1 MLPAPGRLFLP
12 CQNSK
17 RSSIGLVIL
26 LRGGSNRCRYA
37 AGMIDFQS
45 GGLLARLGP
54 SDPRAIADELAPILV
69 DGETVHLSFKG
80 MRDSVVFTNKRLITV
95 NVQGLTGKKRDY
107 SSLPYSRIQAWSIE
121 TAGRFDLDA
130 ELELWFSGL
139 GQVRLDFKGQVDIR
153 TIGQLIGKHVL

>member
-1 MLPAPGRLFLP
+1 
-12 CQNSK
+12 
-17 RSSIGLVIL
+17 
-26 LRGGSNRCRYA
+26 
-37 AGMIDFQS
+37 MIDFQS
-45 GGLLARLGP
+45 GGLFARLGP
-54 SDPRAIADELAPILV
+54 SNPKDIAAELAPILV
-69 DGETVHLSFKG
+69 DGEAVHLTFKG
-80 MRDSVVFTNKRLITV
+80 VRDSVVFTNKRLITV